1 MNLIEKAPAKIN
13 LGLDTPMRYPDG
25 SPQWN
30 MIMTSI
36 DLADYVNVE
45 VFENHHS
52 IKVYTDSGFLPNDQ
66 RNLAYQAAH
75 VLRNRFHQRDG
86 VTIHIKKNIP
96 VAAGLGGGSAD
107 AAAVLRALNQIWHL
121 GLTLEELAK
130 ISLTIDS
137 DVPYCVYNQTA
148 HITEHGEKVR
158 LLAPFPHYPIVIA
171 KPKVSVSTPTILKR
185 IDYHHL
191 EHNVDIAQ
199 IIQGLEQEDE
209 QLMFAAMGNVLEPL
223 TNQMYPE
230 IMKLKQKMLQ
240 HGAAVAQMS
249 GTGPTVFGVCQ
260 KLSQAKRLQN
270 SLRGF
275 CHEVYLVR
283 AL

>member
-1 MNLIEKAPAKIN
+1 MNVIEKAPAKIN

-36 DLADYVNVE
+36 DLADYVSVE
-45 VFENHHS
+45 VFQKHHQ

-66 RNLAYQAAH
+66 RNLAYQAVH
-75 VLRNRFHQRDG
+75 ILRNRFHQKDG
-86 VTIHIKKNIP
+86 VTVRIKKNIP

-121 GLTLEELAK
+121 GLSLEELAK

-148 HITEHGEKVR
+148 HVTGHGEKVN
-158 LLAPFPHYPIVIA
+158 LLAPFPHYSIVLA

-185 IDYHHL
+185 IDYQRL
-191 EHNVDIAQ
+191 NHNVNIEQ
-199 IIQGLEQEDE
+199 IIQGLEQVDE
-209 QLMFAAMGNVLEPL
+209 EMMFDAMGNVLEPL

-230 IMKLKQKMLQ
+230 IMKLKQKMLD
-240 HGAAVAQMS
+240 HGASVAQMS
-249 GTGPTVFGVCQ
+249 GTGPTVFGVCK